1 MNDEKNEK
9 NHIKEDKKNKEI
21 DKDIKSNETKEI
33 KPNETKDLKPNE
45 TKNKL
50 KNQTDISI
58 SNEKLIYSTIIKFID
73 NDIQEN
79 INLPFYNKKI
89 DTDQEK
95 IIEIFK
101 YNSILSKLKNFSQN
115 LLLNIN
121 KKNAIQV
128 LINNNVYQSV
138 RQEIYDFTK
147 GFFIKTLYYKNL
159 LLIETKYKKTVLPK
173 YKVSNFFGFMI
184 KLLKYI
190 EFLIKENVLFK
201 LKRSS
206 LNKFISKVIFYNSL
220 IILYL

>member
-1 MNDEKNEK
+1 MNDDKNEK
-9 NHIKEDKKNKEI
+9 NHITEDKKNKEI
-21 DKDIKSNETKEI
+21 DKDIKSNETKDI
-33 KPNETKDLKPNE
+33 KPNETKDIKPNE
-45 TKNKL
+45 TKDKL
-50 KNQTDISI
+50 KKQTDISNN
-58 SNEKLIYSTIIKFID
+58 NEKLIYSTIIKFID

-121 KKNAIQV
+121 KKNAIQL
-128 LINNNVYQSV
+128 LINNNIYQAV
-138 RQEIYDFTK
+138 RQEIYNFTEC
-147 GFFIKTLYYKNL
+147 FFIKTSYYKNL

-173 YKVSNFFGFMI
+173 YKVSNFFGFII

-201 LKRSS
+201 LRRSS